1 MEGYAWPYVAAYGD
15 GMATFPAQEG
25 ARHALEAERQ
35 IPEFDVYELPGRRWR
50 AVHTADTS
58 LVIEHSDWCELFM
71 ACVGVRIRRTIDQ
84 ARDELMERN
93 LLARDGH
100 GRTRRL

>member
-1 MEGYAWPYVAAYGD
+1 
-15 GMATFPAQEG
+15 MATSPEPRLAHE
-25 ARHALEAERQ
+25 LYRQ
-35 IPEFDVYELPGRRWR
+35 IPEFTVYELDGGRWR
-50 AVHTADTS
+50 AVHRADHD

-84 ARDELMERN
+84 ARDELMERQ
-93 LLARDGH
+93 LLARDEH